1 MTTWIEP
8 PPKQKGMGCLGK
20 GCLLLVVFLILL
32 GAAFLIGGYAGV
44 RYVVTSTTPRELPQ
58 VETSETEQQAV
69 RQHWDEF
76 EASSRVQ
83 PTAIPVQP
91 TPAGEQPTPGA
102 EQTPTPA
109 NPNKIELTA
118 GDINQ
123 LIAASRNL
131 HGKGFVSI
139 DNDVA
144 HVQVSIPLEKFG
156 FRGRY
161 FNGDIAVRASP
172 DGNPR
177 NLQITPMSSSAMS
190 DQFLKALLG
199 PRSVRSYVEEFAN
212 EHGVSRVTIENNK
225 VVLEAN
231 RPR

>member
-20 GCLLLVVFLILL
+20 GCLLFAIFLILL
-32 GAAFLIGGYAGV
+32 GAAFLIGGYTGV
-44 RYVVTSTTPRELPQ
+44 RYVVTSKTPRELPQ
-58 VETSETEQQAV
+58 VESSEAEQQAV

-76 EASSRVQ
+76 EAASRAPQ
-83 PTAIPVQP
+83 TVQP
-91 TPAGEQPTPGA
+91 TPAGEQPTPSA
-102 EQTPTPA
+102 EQPTPTPA
-109 NPNKIELTA
+109 SPNTIELTA

-131 HGKGFVSI
+131 HGKAFVSI

-212 EHGVSRVTIENNK
+212 EHGVSRVTIENSK

-231 RPR
+231 SPR